1 MYKKIKQQCQKA
13 CRQTHNQYLNSI
25 FNDDVSSKKLFSY
38 VKNRKQENI
47 GIPDLKSDRGHPVRD
62 PLKKAELIHKQFDSV
77 FSNPSP
83 PVQANLD
90 ESTKVPTISDIEVTS
105 PGIRKRLEKIDPRK
119 ATGPDNIQACQFL
132 KTHAVEIADV
142 FRTLFQA
149 SLNQGVV
156 PPD

>member
-1 MYKKIKQQCQKA
+1 MSEISAWDAKNLSLKA
-13 CRQTHNQYLNSI
+13 HFEKSQLERPLQNCINPDYTNKS
-25 FNDDVSSKKLFSY
+25 
-38 VKNRKQENI
+38 NI
-47 GIPDLKSDRGHPVRD
+47 
-62 PLKKAELIHKQFDSV
+62 
-77 FSNPSP
+77 
-83 PVQANLD
+83 
-90 ESTKVPTISDIEVTS
+90 VPTIPDIEVTS